1 MHGGGKTSLIRFLEL
16 RLQPSMGISFNFV
29 CFFSRAFSDLKIGVI
44 LSKQT
49 WSFLLTTWTQRSKQ
63 PKKFIVYCVTLN
75 AVHFVMY
82 CARLPWSITYFVCY
96 SVEVNLAGSHDGFNL
111 FRRKSQECPA
121 SVKRSFHINN
131 LLIERLGVYWTKS
144 GRGWQGGKKRGY
156 MKISGEG
163 REKWGS
169 LGVGAV
175 DDQHLVND
183 FHDDEYLI
191 SLEVPPSP

>member
-1 MHGGGKTSLIRFLEL
+1 MHAGGKTSLIRFLEL

-29 CFFSRAFSDLKIGVI
+29 CFFSRAFSDLKIRVI

-82 CARLPWSITYFVCY
+82 CARLLWSIAYFVCY
-96 SVEVNLAGSHDGFNL
+96 SVNFDLAGSHDGFNP

-121 SVKRSFHINN
+121 SVKRSFHKQLVDWEVGR
-131 LLIERLGVYWTKS
+131 LLDKKWKRLTS
-144 GRGWQGGKKRGY
+144 GWKEGFD
-156 MKISGEG
+156 MEISGEG

-175 DDQHLVND
+175 DDQHLVNYFND
-183 FHDDEYLI
+183 YIWVFE
-191 SLEVPPSP
+191 SLV